1 MVALWAGGNRST
13 ASRQC
18 RRQLTQAA
26 ADKTRVSNAS
36 NCSRRATC
44 CPEFAWVGYISSV
57 DSRTITEDEAMA
69 LIERDESLL
78 WDQKSA
84 RSSGAVAEK
93 IAVALANSDGGE
105 FILGI
110 EDARAASGIL
120 RWSGFSSIEE
130 SNFIHQALAGD
141 VHPPVSYSYENLVV
155 EGREPQGIACLVRVE
170 KSVDVHFTSGKKCL
184 VRRGASSREISGQA
198 ITDLQLSKGTKSYE
212 DQQLA
217 DYDIDELSHELE
229 LHNFLKSY
237 SPRADVEG
245 FARRERIVDRTS
257 GQCRV
262 AAAVLFA
269 EYPSSV
275 VPKRCA
281 VKIARYNTA
290 AEPRREHLD
299 SPPLTIEGP
308 ARQVIERT
316 LEEATKIIQSVSVLQ
331 VDGSLEPMQYPPE
344 ALKEIVVNAIIH
356 RDYNISD
363 DVHVSIFDNRVEVKS
378 PGGLPGQMTL
388 DLLFKERASR
398 NPKILRLLNRYEN
411 PPNQDIG
418 EGLKTAREK
427 MTEAKLREPK
437 FSVEGNYFLAVL
449 PHERL
454 ARPEELVIEYLASNA
469 EITNKIARELTGIRS
484 ENTMKEV
491 FYSLRDV
498 NKIERVPGKLGNRAA
513 WKSV

>member
-1 MVALWAGGNRST
+1 MSVST
-13 ASRQC
+13 R
-18 RRQLTQAA
+18 L
-26 ADKTRVSNAS
+26 
-36 NCSRRATC
+36 
-44 CPEFAWVGYISSV
+44 GYIVTVETRKIS
-57 DSRTITEDEAMA
+57 EEEALA
-69 LIERDESLL
+69 LILRDESLL

-84 RSSGAVAEK
+84 RSGGAVVEK

-105 FILGI
+105 FILGV
-110 EDARAASGIL
+110 EDARADAGIQ
-120 RWSGFSSIEE
+120 RWSGFANIEE
-130 SNFIHQALAGD
+130 SNFIHQALAGEI
-141 VHPPVSYSYENLVV
+141 HPPVPYSYENLEI
-155 EGREPQGIACLVRVE
+155 EGRESQGIACLIRVE

-217 DYDIDELSHELE
+217 DYDIAELSDEPE
-229 LHNFLKSY
+229 LHHFLKSY

-245 FARRERIVDRTS
+245 FTRRERIVDRAS

-262 AAAVLFA
+262 AAAVLFS

-290 AEPRREHLD
+290 GEPRREHLA
-299 SPPLTIEGP
+299 SPPMTIEGP
-308 ARQVIERT
+308 ARKVIEAT
-316 LEEATKIIQSVSVLQ
+316 LEETTKIIQSVSVLQ
-331 VDGSLEPMQYPPE
+331 LDGSMEPMKYPPE

-388 DLLFKERASR
+388 ELLFKERASR

-454 ARPEELVIEYLASNA
+454 ARPEELVMEYLASNA

-498 NKIERVPGKLGNRAA
+498 GKIERVPGKNGNLAA
-513 WKSV
+513 WQLI

>member
-1 MVALWAGGNRST
+1 M
-13 ASRQC
+13 
-18 RRQLTQAA
+18 
-26 ADKTRVSNAS
+26 
-36 NCSRRATC
+36 
-44 CPEFAWVGYISSV
+44 E
-57 DSRTITEDEAMA
+57 SRTITEDEAMA
-69 LIERDESLL
+69 LIERDESVL
-78 WDQKSA
+78 WDQKSS
-84 RSSGAVAEK
+84 RSGGAVVEK

-105 FILGI
+105 FVIGI
-110 EDARAASGIL
+110 EDARASSGVL
-120 RWSGFSSIEE
+120 RWSGFASIEE

-141 VHPPVSYSYENLVV
+141 VHPPIPYSYENLQI
-155 EGREPQGIACLVRVE
+155 EGREAQGIACLVRVE

-184 VRRGASSREISGQA
+184 VRWGASSREISGQA

-217 DYDIDELSHELE
+217 DYDVSELSEEPE
-229 LHNFLKSY
+229 LHYFLESY
-237 SPRADVEG
+237 SPKAEVEE
-245 FARRERIVDRTS
+245 FTRRERIVERAS

-269 EYPSSV
+269 DYPSAV
-275 VPKRCA
+275 IPKRCA

-290 AEPRREHLD
+290 SEPRREHLD
-299 SPPLTIEGP
+299 SPPLTVEGP

-316 LEEATKIIQSVSVLQ
+316 LEEATRIIQSVSVLQ
-331 VDGSLEPMQYPPE
+331 LDGSLEPMQYPPE

-398 NPKILRLLNRYEN
+398 NPKILRLLNRYKN

-427 MTEAKLREPK
+427 MTEARLREPK

-454 ARPEELVIEYLASNA
+454 ARPEELVMEYLVVNDQ
-469 EITNKIARELTGIRS
+469 ITNKIARELTGIRS

-498 NKIERVPGKLGNRAA
+498 NKIERVPGKFGNKAA

>member
-1 MVALWAGGNRST
+1 MEKRKISEEEAL
-13 ASRQC
+13 
-18 RRQLTQAA
+18 
-26 ADKTRVSNAS
+26 
-36 NCSRRATC
+36 
-44 CPEFAWVGYISSV
+44 
-57 DSRTITEDEAMA
+57 A
-69 LIERDESLL
+69 LIVRDESHL

-84 RSSGAVAEK
+84 RSGGTVVEK

-110 EDARAASGIL
+110 EDARSGSGIL
-120 RWSGFSSIEE
+120 RWSGFASIEE
-130 SNFIHQALAGD
+130 ANFIHQALAGD
-141 VHPPVSYSYENLVV
+141 IHPPVPYSYENLEI
-155 EGREPQGIACLVRVE
+155 EGRGSQGIACLVRVE

-217 DYDIDELSHELE
+217 DYDVVELADEPE
-229 LHNFLKSY
+229 LHFFLKSY

-245 FARRERIVDRTS
+245 FTRRERIVDRAS

-262 AAAVLFA
+262 AAAVLFS

-290 AEPRREHLD
+290 GAPRREHLN
-299 SPPLTIEGP
+299 SPPMTIEGP
-308 ARQVIERT
+308 ARKVIERT
-316 LEEATKIIQSVSVLQ
+316 LEEAAKIIQSVSVLQ
-331 VDGSLEPMQYPPE
+331 LDGSLEPMKYPPE

-388 DLLFKERASR
+388 ELLFKERASR

-454 ARPEELVIEYLASNA
+454 ARPEELVMEYLASNI

-498 NKIERVPGKLGNRAA
+498 KKIERVPGKNGNLAA
-513 WKSV
+513 WRLV